1 MNRHIL
7 LLFVW
12 LTAFT
17 ASAWDYEGHRTVT
30 RIALASLPTN
40 FPSFVQTPE
49 ARERIAFLSGEPDR
63 WRNTPDL
70 SLRHFNNPDHYFD
83 VDYLPDHG
91 LALEKLSPFRYEFV
105 AQVALAR
112 VTHSNQVPAIDAT
125 KDADRTRALI
135 GFLPWTIAE
144 QYSKLKS
151 ACSYLKTF
159 QENGGTSDEIRNA
172 QENVIY
178 LMGVLS
184 HFVGDGSQPLHMTKH
199 YNGWVGDNP
208 RGFTT
213 SRGFHAWIDGGFIA
227 RAEIDADAL
236 VAKARPARLLIQTNS
251 GLHTNVFPAV
261 TEYLRQQFDHVV
273 PLYQLDKDGKLSPKQ
288 PSTEGIAFITRQLQT
303 GGQMLGDL
311 WLTAWHYAP
320 PDTFLKAQLAKRK
333 LSGP

>member
-1 MNRHIL
+1 M
-7 LLFVW
+7 LLFACLVG
-12 LTAFT
+12 FN
-17 ASAWDYEGHRTVT
+17 ASAWDYDGHRTVT
-30 RIALASLPTN
+30 RIALATLPTN
-40 FPSFVQTPE
+40 FPAFVRTPE

-70 SLRHFNNPDHYFD
+70 GLRHFNNPDHYFD

-91 LALEKLSPFRYEFV
+91 LALEKLTPFRYEFV
-105 AQVALAR
+105 GQVALAR
-112 VTHSNQVPAIDAT
+112 IAHSNQVPAIDAA

-151 ACSYLKTF
+151 AFSYLKTF
-159 QENGGTSDEIRNA
+159 QENGGTADEIRNA
-172 QENVIY
+172 QENIVY

-208 RGFTT
+208 HGFTT
-213 SRGFHAWIDGGFIA
+213 SRSFHAWIDGGFIA
-227 RAEIDADAL
+227 RAQIDANVL
-236 VAKARPARLLIQTNS
+236 VEKARPARLREQANS
-251 GLHTNVFPAV
+251 GIHTNIFPAV
-261 TEYLRQQFDHVV
+261 VEYLKQQFEQVL
-273 PLYQLDKDGKLSPKQ
+273 PLYQLDKDGKLAPKQ
-288 PSTEGIAFITRQLQT
+288 PSPEGVAFLTRQLQQ

-320 PDTFLKAQLAKRK
+320 PDTFLRAQLAKRK
-333 LSGP
+333 LGSQ

>member
-1 MNRHIL
+1 MNWS
-7 LLFVW
+7 LF
-12 LTAFT
+12 LAFT
-17 ASAWDYEGHRTVT
+17 LLIVSNASAWDYEGHRTVT

-40 FPSFVQTPE
+40 FPSFAQTPE

-70 SLRHFNNPDHYFD
+70 SLRHVNNPDHYFD

-91 LALEKLSPFRYEFV
+91 LALERLTPFRYEFV
-105 AQVALAR
+105 AQVELAR
-112 VTHSNQVPAIDAT
+112 VAHSKQVAEVDVT

-159 QENGGTSDEIRNA
+159 QENGGTSEEIRSA
-172 QENVIY
+172 QENIIY

-208 RGFTT
+208 HGFTT

-227 RAEIDADAL
+227 RAEIDGNSL
-236 VAKARPARLLIQTNS
+236 VEKARPARLLAQTNS
-251 GLHTNVFPAV
+251 GLHTNIFPTV
-261 TEYLRQQFDHVV
+261 VDYLKEQFDQMV
-273 PLYQLDKDGKLSPKQ
+273 PLYQLDKNGKLSPKQ
-288 PSTEGIAFITRQLQT
+288 PATEGIVFITRQLQT

-320 PDTFLKAQLAKRK
+320 PDTFLRAQLAKRK
-333 LSGP
+333 QR